1 MLRTACI
8 ALCYREWFSIAG
20 KIYACMSWLD
30 VELSLNRRSQ
40 IRSSTFPFHV
50 SQSRHGEKNE
60 SGFYWDASPVH
71 QHINRYLFSGD
82 HQTGAWKGKASK
94 IRLLDHMNLGK
105 PRKARIIS
113 SPESACLNREEDA
126 GFAGSLCLCWR
137 SGKCFSGTLKK
148 KLFCSVALMEKQT
161 PNHRRGETE
170 QLCYEGKIHIPISE
184 QNCQGVCS
192 WCCFRIYP
200 FPHGLPFFNSS
211 LRPARRKPMK
221 KEGKPWNG
229 SFWSRSSRWYW
240 SCFWLLQL
248 DKKWS
253 RICAHRYGIRN
264 KKRF

>member
-1 MLRTACI
+1 MIFWAWSEINALRCSVSVFWCFPLCKYRWGKNSSWKRLLWAC
-8 ALCYREWFSIAG
+8 CYREWFSIAG

-126 GFAGSLCLCWR
+126 GFAGSL
-137 SGKCFSGTLKK
+137 
-148 KLFCSVALMEKQT
+148 
-161 PNHRRGETE
+161 
-170 QLCYEGKIHIPISE
+170 
-184 QNCQGVCS
+184 
-192 WCCFRIYP
+192 
-200 FPHGLPFFNSS
+200 
-211 LRPARRKPMK
+211 
-221 KEGKPWNG
+221 
-229 SFWSRSSRWYW
+229 
-240 SCFWLLQL
+240 
-248 DKKWS
+248 
-253 RICAHRYGIRN
+253 
-264 KKRF
+264 